1 MTECNPIKNL
11 NKIFDHRLRLGIM
24 SILAVNKTYSFN
36 DLKELL
42 QVTDGN
48 LASHI
53 KILEENNYL
62 SVIKGFIGRKPNTLY
77 AITREGK
84 EALKRHIETLAKL
97 IDTMD

>member
-1 MTECNPIKNL
+1 MTGHNPIKNL

-24 SILAVNKTYSFN
+24 SILAVNKTFSFN

-77 AITREGK
+77 AITQEGK
-84 EALKRHIETLAKL
+84 TALKQHIKTLSNL
-97 IDTMD
+97 IDTMG

>member
-1 MTECNPIKNL
+1 MTAQNPIKNL
-11 NKIFDHRLRLGIM
+11 NKIFDHRVRLGVM
-24 SILAVNKTYSFN
+24 SILAVNKTFSFN

-77 AITREGK
+77 AITQEGK
-84 EALKRHIETLAKL
+84 KALKRHIGTLANI
-97 IDTMD
+97 IDTMS

>member
-1 MTECNPIKNL
+1 MTEHNPIKNL
-11 NKIFDHRLRLGIM
+11 NKIFDHRLRLGIT

-77 AITREGK
+77 AITRKGK
-84 EALKRHIETLAKL
+84 EALKQHVETLAKL
-97 IDTMD
+97 IDAMD

>member
-1 MTECNPIKNL
+1 MTEPNPIKNL

-36 DLKELL
+36 DLKDLL

-84 EALKRHIETLAKL
+84 DALKQHIETLAKL